1 MCHAVHDTLGI
12 ELPSAEEAG
21 GIDAQEMEYIAV
33 ISPYDFLPKPAG
45 FRNVE
50 MRNNALNLFKKE
62 RCEMKRALLFFV
74 SVVCIAAAGFGYAF
88 ADGVVQPA
96 QQAAAEVQYCKITPQ
111 EAKKRIARNSNIV
124 IVDVRTQE
132 EYAQGHI
139 PKAILLPVDQIEA
152 ASAQVGKV
160 LPDKNAE
167 IFVYCRSG
175 KRAGRAAQ
183 ALSAQGYTNVCSI
196 GGIMDWPYE
205 TVK

>member
-1 MCHAVHDTLGI
+1 
-12 ELPSAEEAG
+12 
-21 GIDAQEMEYIAV
+21 
-33 ISPYDFLPKPAG
+33 
-45 FRNVE
+45 
-50 MRNNALNLFKKE
+50 
-62 RCEMKRALLFFV
+62 MKRVLLFFV
-74 SVVCIAAAGFGYAF
+74 SVVCIAAAGLGCAF
-88 ADGVVQPA
+88 ADGVAQPA
-96 QQAAAEVQYCKITPQ
+96 QQQAAAEVQYCKITPQ
-111 EAKKRIARNSNIV
+111 EAKERIASNGNIV

-139 PKAILLPVDQIEA
+139 PNAIVLPVEQIEA
-152 ASAQVGKV
+152 ASPQVGKV

-183 ALSAQGYTNVCSI
+183 ALMAQGYTKVCSI